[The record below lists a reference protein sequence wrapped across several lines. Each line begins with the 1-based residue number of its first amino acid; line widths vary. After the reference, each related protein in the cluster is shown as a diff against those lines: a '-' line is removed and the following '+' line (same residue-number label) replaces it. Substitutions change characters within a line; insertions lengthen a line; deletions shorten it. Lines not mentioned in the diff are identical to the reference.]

1 MQNAV
6 VSTRVMLPSRCYTIC
21 RRANIRTPIGV
32 FGHGLLIKIEHAF
45 QQLTL
50 SYTTRR
56 RAITTSLNITRNRAE
71 SKLRERDDVFCDS
84 AMTI

>member
-1 MQNAV
+1 
-6 VSTRVMLPSRCYTIC
+6 MLSSRCYTTC
-21 RRANIRTPIGV
+21 RHANIIRDNSRTPTGD
-32 FGHGLLIKIEHAF
+32 FGHGLLIKIEDAF

-56 RAITTSLNITRNRAE
+56 RAITTSLNITHNRAE

>member
-1 MQNAV
+1 
-6 VSTRVMLPSRCYTIC
+6 MLSSRCYTTC
-21 RRANIRTPIGV
+21 RHANIIIDNSRTPIGDV
-32 FGHGLLIKIEHAF
+32 GHGLLIKIEHAF